1 LHNSTSAYGT
11 RRQILAPLIH
21 GEKCGVNAL
30 FINVLGCKNPR
41 VCCEKFR
48 DDARKIGFAS
58 L

>member
-1 LHNSTSAYGT
+1 MGRA
-11 RRQILAPLIH
+11 RQIFAPLIH
-21 GEKCGVNAL
+21 REKCGVSAL
-30 FINVLGCKNPR
+30 FVNVLGSKNPR

>member
-1 LHNSTSAYGT
+1 MGRA
-11 RRQILAPLIH
+11 RQILAPLIH
-21 GEKCGVNAL
+21 RKKCGVSAL
-30 FINVLGCKNPR
+30 FVGVSALFVNVLGCKNPR